1 MLLIEFEETIFN
13 FSNASVIDILQ
24 NEIYVYYNND
34 NVVEMKNCDTEI
46 DTSKF
51 SEYFLKFET
60 EERKIYFN
68 KYNFLYMQKLDQGI
82 VRFQFFEKFTFDLMV
97 NYEQLLSQLE

>member
-24 NEIYVYYNND
+24 ND